1 MILSKIIPLREIYTA
16 VDWPVLILLSALLPL
31 GFALEKTGGAQF
43 LAEKILMLQESFPVW
58 GILTVILLVTMF
70 LSDVINNAATVVLMA
85 PIALNVAEGLQ
96 VSPDPFLM
104 AVAIGGSCA
113 FLTPIGH
120 QSNALVMGPGGYKF
134 TDYLRLGAPLELL
147 IILISIPLILLFWPV

>member
-70 LSDVINNAATVVLMA
+70 LSDVINNAATVLA
-85 PIALNVAEGLQ
+85 
-96 VSPDPFLM
+96 
-104 AVAIGGSCA
+104 
-113 FLTPIGH
+113 
-120 QSNALVMGPGGYKF
+120 
-134 TDYLRLGAPLELL
+134 
-147 IILISIPLILLFWPV
+147 